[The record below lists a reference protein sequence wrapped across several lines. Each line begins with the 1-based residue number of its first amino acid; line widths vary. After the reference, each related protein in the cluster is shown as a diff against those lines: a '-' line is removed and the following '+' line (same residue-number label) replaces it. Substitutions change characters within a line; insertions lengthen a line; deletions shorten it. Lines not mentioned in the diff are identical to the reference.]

1 MSSVVDE
8 ILAAPDALEALSRC
22 RRAKRAEVGECET
35 VLVERARR
43 AFAPLPKAN
52 NRMELAMNAAKGAFN
67 VFQGVWLGVRIVR
80 GVKSALGL
88 WSQREKAM
96 AG

>member
-22 RRAKRAEVGECET
+22 RRAKKAEVGRCET
-35 VLVERARR
+35 MLVERAQR

-52 NRMELAMNAAKGAFN
+52 NRMELAVNAAKGAFN

-80 GVKSALGL
+80 GVKSAFSG
-88 WSQREKAM
+88 WRRR
-96 AG
+96 

>member
-8 ILAAPDALEALSRC
+8 ILAAPDSLEALSRC

-52 NRMELAMNAAKGAFN
+52 NRMELAMNPAKGAFN

-80 GVKSALGL
+80 GVKSAFSG
-88 WSQREKAM
+88 WRRR
-96 AG
+96 